1 MYPEKIQILTLIPN
15 KWSQEYASKQFDES
29 EYSIRTAHELKV
41 GGILAK
47 PAPHKGKTLPQET
60 LDLVQS
66 FYEDNEYSP
75 QMPGKKDYVYIG
87 LNVHKQ
93 KQLVLC
99 NLSELYSALG
109 GKYPNIKIR
118 FSKFCTLRPKWC
130 VLAGSSGTHSVCVC
144 SNHENAVLL
153 VDAIDWEYTYK
164 DLIKKV
170 VCDPDNKI
178 CMMHHCESCPESA
191 ALKKFLNDELSH
203 LDMDSE
209 FHYCQWQTTDRAA
222 LARLTTTFK
231 EYKGTP
237 HRQHQQPYLT
247 LIPDENPSKIR
258 GIKEGICRCERGY
271 SARGLHRELPASDPG
286 QDAKLALEQRVLHIA
301 SPSHLLQRC

>member
-1 MYPEKIQILTLIPN
+1 MKEKSKTPLYPEKIQILTLIPN

-29 EYSIRTAHELKV
+29 EYSIRTAHELKKV

-178 CMMHHCESCPESA
+178 CMMHHCESCPERA

-203 LDMDSE
+203 LDTDSE
-209 FHYCQWQTTDRAA
+209 FHYCQWETADCAA

-231 EYKGTP
+231 EYKELLIDSINN
-237 HRQHQQPYLT
+237 LT
-247 LIPDENPSKIR
+247 
-258 GIKEGICRCERGY
+258 
-271 SARGLHRELPASDPG
+271 
-286 QDAKLALEQRVLHIA
+286 
-301 SPSHLLQRC
+301 